1 MLYLTPF
8 SHNTSVTDGQMTTTT
23 KGEPL
28 RLELSD
34 RPDNTIFM
42 VGSTDSRSKNDCKYQ
57 VSAMFSAPFTFAQKS
72 AVDTFLALFIRIINV
87 IYLAQYKCILF
98 QH

>member
-34 RPDNTIFM
+34 RPDNAIFM
-42 VGSTDSRSKNDCKYQ
+42 VGSTIVDVKMIANIRSQPCLVRLSPLPKNQPWTHFLRCSS
-57 VSAMFSAPFTFAQKS
+57 VS
-72 AVDTFLALFIRIINV
+72 
-87 IYLAQYKCILF
+87 
-98 QH
+98 